1 MLNNIVKLKTI
12 FNNLKE
18 IRLTLEEQLDSLK
31 KTHKILDDIYI
42 DLLKDNKNVPVNSFD
57 SLYFQKTLI
66 NIDTQ
71 HSFSVLKFIDNRIYA
86 DYYKLYKSLLKY
98 FQETIDNKSKTTI
111 FSNKSYKPYEDLNSQ
126 IHYSFSDTVEM
137 YSDILQM
144 IELLHQELIERE
156 TKVKN
161 QRNTKMCG
169 INIDSLINNIV
180 FNNTKIKNSIE
191 LFTQN
196 IIGFNDYHSK
206 YLARF
211 SIRIKLLYGQINND
225 IRIESNSTI
234 NNDTSYNCL
243 LDKNEE
249 LLVRKLIENNS
260 NIDEKNKIINEFN
273 EIVNGLSDN
282 IDNTSNIK
290 LEDSKVTLANTL
302 NKSFNNS
309 YLEYNITSCIIL

>member
-31 KTHKILDDIYI
+31 KTHKILDKIYI
-42 DLLKDNKNVPVNSFD
+42 DLLKDNTNVAVNSLD

-66 NIDTQ
+66 NIDTE

-86 DYYKLYKSLLKY
+86 DYKLYKNLLKY
-98 FQETIDNKSKTTI
+98 FQETIDNKNKTNI
-111 FSNKSYKPYEDLNSQ
+111 FSNKNYKPYEDLNSQ
-126 IHYSFSDTVEM
+126 IHYNFSDTVEM

-144 IELLHQELIERE
+144 IELLHEELSVRE

-161 QRNTKMCG
+161 QRTTKMCG

-180 FNNTKIKNSIE
+180 YNNNKIKNSIE

-225 IRIESNSTI
+225 IKIESNSTI
-234 NNDTSYNCL
+234 NNDISHNCL

-249 LLVRKLIENNS
+249 ILVRKLIENNS

-273 EIVNGLSDN
+273 EITGLSEN

-290 LEDSKVTLANTL
+290 LQELNVTLDNTL